1 MSEPENFITRWSRR
15 KRKAAEAEA
24 AEAATPPAPAPGG
37 ADDITRAGGSER
49 KADATPPPP
58 SGTGEPKTSGLDWS
72 KLPPLETITAE
83 SDIRAFLAPGVPP
96 ELTRAALRRAWA
108 ADPRIRD
115 FVGLADYDWDFNT
128 PGAIAGFG
136 SLEMTDEIRRQ
147 IARMVG
153 SSLEQDG
160 LDKPA
165 PTLTEAQG
173 ERSPIE
179 TVIESAATT
188 PATPTD
194 RTQSK
199 GGISQRAAAQD
210 DSELHNFHALPQ
222 RNQEDIA
229 AQNDPKLPD
238 DGLGVGNRLHGR
250 ALPK

>member
-1 MSEPENFITRWSRR
+1 MSEPENFIARWSRR
-15 KRKAAEAEA
+15 KREAAEE
-24 AEAATPPAPAPGG
+24 AEAATPPAPASGE
-37 ADDITRAGGSER
+37 ADEITHAGGNERTAEAAPPVPSDASE
-49 KADATPPPP
+49 PP
-58 SGTGEPKTSGLDWS
+58 TSELDWS

-136 SLEMTDEIRRQ
+136 SLEMTDELRRQ
-147 IARMVG
+147 IVQMVG

-199 GGISQRAAAQD
+199 GGISRRAAARD

-222 RNQEDIA
+222 RNQEDVA

-238 DGLGVGNRLHGR
+238 DGLGVGKRLHGR